1 MANIKAVCLRKGIVA
16 GHVATAINEIYLQLD
31 VFDELD
37 IPATRN
43 SLKDIKGTISS
54 LRRNFRTAS
63 QEIQA
68 IDAGVKKMEKTLRG
82 KSHEI
87 SRDYLKLEAK
97 EMRTNFRKVLRA
109 GFTDCGAS
117 KIERYDIFRLTGDNS
132 YYADEPQTK

>member
-16 GHVATAINEIYLQLD
+16 GRVATAINEIYLQTD

-37 IPATRN
+37 IPVTRN
-43 SLKDIKGTISS
+43 SLKEIKSAITP

-63 QEIQA
+63 QEVQA

-87 SRDYLKLEAK
+87 SRDNLKLEAK

-117 KIERYDIFRLTGDNS
+117 KIDRFDIFGFVGDNS
-132 YYADEPQTK
+132 YYADEPQQK